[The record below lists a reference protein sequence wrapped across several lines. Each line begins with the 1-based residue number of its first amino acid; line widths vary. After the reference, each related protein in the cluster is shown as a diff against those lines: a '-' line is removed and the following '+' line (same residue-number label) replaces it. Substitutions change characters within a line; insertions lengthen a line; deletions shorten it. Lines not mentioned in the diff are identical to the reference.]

1 MHEMYKTS
9 NSRKNSEDEAER
21 PTDDA
26 AHSSQIF
33 TEVIVRGNYENATP
47 SPDNWSNLNE
57 NETSISA
64 KDNDVTSGVR
74 TPNVNSISETPGLNS
89 ETLGDRKQHK
99 KLTRKDGSS
108 SRSKESQKKAS
119 VKDILTDDS
128 GTN

>member
-108 SRSKESQKKAS
+108 RSKESQKKAS